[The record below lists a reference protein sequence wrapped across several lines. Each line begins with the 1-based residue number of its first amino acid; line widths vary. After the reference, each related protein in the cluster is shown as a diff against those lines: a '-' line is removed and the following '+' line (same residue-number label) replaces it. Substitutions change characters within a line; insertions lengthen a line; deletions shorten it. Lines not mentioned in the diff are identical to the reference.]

1 MLSIDMKQV
10 QKKKS
15 VQTYFMV
22 NIFLK
27 NMRAFFVR
35 NVGSRYF
42 GVPGEA
48 RSRISFLIKARQ
60 N

>member
-1 MLSIDMKQV
+1 MKQV

-48 RSRISFLIKARQ
+48 RSRISFLIIARQ